1 MNRARTTLIVAGLVV
16 FVSVSAWLVRGKE
29 HILESGRKVLLRIE
43 QRDPRSIFQG
53 DYMWLRYPLAREIE
67 AYLPHDDPP
76 SRGTAILRLDEDD
89 VATLSRVLTNATSS
103 DEGSKPLDAREQRLR
118 FRVYSDRMITVRFAS
133 QDYFFEEG
141 LGEVF
146 AKARYAEL
154 RVDSVGNALLVA
166 LCDENLARLGT

>member
-1 MNRARTTLIVAGLVV
+1 M
-16 FVSVSAWLVRGKE
+16 
-29 HILESGRKVLLRIE
+29 
-43 QRDPRSIFQG
+43 
-53 DYMWLRYPLAREIE
+53 
-67 AYLPHDDPP
+67 
-76 SRGTAILRLDEDD
+76 
-89 VATLSRVLTNATSS
+89 SRVLTNATSS